1 MLTRNKLPSMHPSKR
16 PRSCLVSSNRRPL
29 YFLGLLAGSTLTLF
43 IEGGFGTLAGG
54 NEVAETLGNPLT
66 PPTTGAFLIPLTPG
80 GLGNPSTGALG
91 SPPLVFGL
99 LAALTLAFPG
109 TLLALLRGLETT
121 GGRDEVDGLGVEGL
135 VKPFAEGM
143 GLPLTTAFGLD
154 AAETACF
161 FAAPA

>member
-1 MLTRNKLPSMHPSKR
+1 MLAGNMLLSMHPYKR
-16 PRSCLVSSNRRPL
+16 PRSSLFSSNRRPL

-91 SPPLVFGL
+91 SPPLVLGL
-99 LAALTLAFPG
+99 LAALTFAFPG
-109 TLLALLRGLETT
+109 TLLTLLSGLDTT

-143 GLPLTTAFGLD
+143 GLPLITAFGLD

-161 FAAPA
+161 FATPA